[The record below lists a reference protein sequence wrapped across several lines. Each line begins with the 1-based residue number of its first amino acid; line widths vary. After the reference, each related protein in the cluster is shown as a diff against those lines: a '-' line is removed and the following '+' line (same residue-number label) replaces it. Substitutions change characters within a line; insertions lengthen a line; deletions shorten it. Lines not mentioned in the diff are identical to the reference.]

1 MIVDQLTNKY
11 STEIS
16 GLANTHAEQTEDLS
30 KNFEKLVEQL
40 KSKHSEDLK
49 YFESNFQEKISNLT
63 SEKANILYDLKITKE
78 SLNETLQ
85 KVEDLNKTIGRYES
99 KESIEEASYSS
110 KDKEIAELK
119 HLNNELILSVKSI
132 QEQTQKEFEDKIKTL
147 DQKIKKYKFKI
158 SKQDK
163 RNQDEIIQIEKLH
176 KEEIDILKKT
186 KYLNQDEDILKIES
200 LNHIIKDKD
209 ALLKSSDENY
219 NSQIEIRELNIGK
232 LNNVIK
238 DLKVAQAA
246 LEAELIKAKE
256 ESKLLI
262 ERFKEEMHSV
272 LSLKSSMTD
281 EDTIA
286 SKDEFNENM
295 KIINEF

>member
-1 MIVDQLTNKY
+1 MTNKY

-16 GLANTHAEQTEDLS
+16 DLANTHAEQTKDLS
-30 KNFEKLVEQL
+30 KNFEKSVEQL

-186 KYLNQDEDILKIES
+186 KNLNQDEDILKIES
-200 LNHIIKDKD
+200 LNNIIKDKD
-209 ALLKSSDENY
+209 ALLKSSAENY

-238 DLKVAQAA
+238 DLKVAQAS